1 VKYDDTTILGQ
12 ETWRQLNCDTQ
23 LDLDYGAGSEILAV
37 ACANIV
43 VSWQNSDKQWNLI
56 LHCSTSLSRL
66 EKAKDVE
73 WTIILCATARLV
85 SFDASRA
92 LTRKQ
97 EQDEILRFEVCGR
110 GDWRGAQIGGL
121 PRRVSWTLM
130 QWSTSSTSSSGGCC
144 CCCEGALPSPASR
157 KIRPA
162 TTAPR
167 RCGGWFRQV
176 VAPTGG
182 GMATGRGG
190 GYLVAADARARRRRR
205 SPWWRRRLCRRE

>member
-1 VKYDDTTILGQ
+1 MYIL
-12 ETWRQLNCDTQ
+12 
-23 LDLDYGAGSEILAV
+23 Y
-37 ACANIV
+37 
-43 VSWQNSDKQWNLI
+43 
-56 LHCSTSLSRL
+56 HF
-66 EKAKDVE
+66 E

-110 GDWRGAQIGGL
+110 GDRRGAQIGGL

-130 QWSTSSTSSSGGCC
+130 QWSTSSASSSGRCC
-144 CCCEGALPSPASR
+144 CCVGALPSPASQ
-157 KIRPA
+157 KIRPS

-167 RCGGWFRQV
+167 RCGGWFWQV

-182 GMATGRGG
+182 AMATVRGG
-190 GYLVAADARARRRRR
+190 DYLVAADARARRQLR
-205 SPWWRRRLCRRE
+205 SPWWRRRLYHRE